1 MGDGAKA
8 DPGSHDAHELFD
20 ELVGATTCRATLRAF
35 GLLCD
40 HLGVPGGGEVP
51 GGAVPGDPRQW
62 PFYHTV
68 KHRLNYW
75 KAKDLW
81 VKIDK
86 RASHKDYQQRKA
98 CAKNKVTGSPMT

>member
-1 MGDGAKA
+1 MANQEPT
-8 DPGSHDAHELFD
+8 DPSHALFD
-20 ELVGATTCRATLRAF
+20 LFVTAESCRDVQQQFSA
-35 GLLCD
+35 LCEQ
-40 HLGVPGGGEVP
+40 LQV
-51 GGAVPGDPRQW
+51 DPKDFRV
-62 PFYHTV
+62 FYS
-68 KHRLNYW
+68 KLKERLNYW